1 MIDTTTVYLGAHMPT
16 MKELTRPRGAIVV
29 KVNATVNFLSALVE
43 VNPSNV
49 VFTISLQEWECIRG
63 MVKSVMMAI
72 FAEDSVGSIFA
83 IGATLMWMEVGIT
96 AVLPTSHVLKDFVTL
111 ATASTKNNMVIH

>member
-1 MIDTTTVYLGAHMPT
+1 
-16 MKELTRPRGAIVV
+16 MKELTCPRGAIVV

-63 MVKSVMMAI
+63 MVKSVLMAF

-83 IGATLMWMEVGIT
+83 IGATLMWMEVGT
-96 AVLPTSHVLKDFVTL
+96 TVLLPMSHVLKDCVTP
-111 ATASTKNNMVIH
+111 ATASTKNMVIH